1 MAAILKVGALFRLT
15 RVKPAAELE
24 ECFESGAGGWR
35 RRAPL
40 SRTGHQRHIAA
51 VAGQGMRRVPAAF
64 LRQRKNVRCG
74 SASVAALRKH
84 R

>member
-1 MAAILKVGALFRLT
+1 MAAILKTAGGTHLT

-24 ECFESGAGGWR
+24 EGFESGAGGWR
-35 RRAPL
+35 CRAPL
-40 SRTGHQRHIAA
+40 SRTGHQRHIPA
-51 VAGQGMRRVPAAF
+51 VAGQGMRRVRAAF
-64 LRQRKNVRCG
+64 LRQRKNVRCR